1 MRARQIIRKLSGK
14 RNRSKKDSEF
24 STSGIHNAVLAA
36 IVARPPAPGASYL
49 DLGSGTGVLLRNVRE
64 RFGVTPFACD
74 YTDRW
79 MKVEGQSVQI
89 ADLDRDRLPYDD
101 GQFALVTCVEVIE
114 HVENFRA
121 VVREVFRIL
130 QPGGLAVFSTPN
142 VLNLRSRQR
151 YFSSGFYNLF
161 GPVLLDRPDLR
172 PGARGHISP
181 INFFYLAH
189 AFASAGFRELKV
201 SVDKYQRRSLLVF
214 ALLWIPMRLANARVY
229 RRDKRHYKTIDQ
241 GNDWMVRA
249 MNSRDLLLG
258 RTVIL
263 SAVKPA

>member
-14 RNRSKKDSEF
+14 RNRSDSEF

-36 IVARPPAPGASYL
+36 VAARPPARGASYL

-64 RFGVTPFACD
+64 RFGVISFACD

-101 GQFALVTCVEVIE
+101 GQFALVTCIEVIE

-130 QPGGLAVFSTPN
+130 KPGGLAVFSTPN

-161 GPVLLDRPDLR
+161 G
-172 PGARGHISP
+172 
-181 INFFYLAH
+181 
-189 AFASAGFRELKV
+189 
-201 SVDKYQRRSLLVF
+201 
-214 ALLWIPMRLANARVY
+214 
-229 RRDKRHYKTIDQ
+229 
-241 GNDWMVRA
+241 
-249 MNSRDLLLG
+249 
-258 RTVIL
+258 
-263 SAVKPA
+263 